1 MKYKSAFVVKNAL
14 IRNSSHVKAKK
25 NQAILAC
32 CQVVTRQPDGV
43 NSIFYR
49 A

>member
-25 NQAILAC
+25 NPGHFSLL
-32 CQVVTRQPDGV
+32 PGG
-43 NSIFYR
+43 Y
-49 A
+49 